1 MYFVVLQ
8 QLGCSKRTRNSR
20 DRAEHFCIAGLF
32 FIARYQESPKKNINV
47 IKKSCRKNWR
57 GWSDISTF
65 MDLACISGFGSS
77 PGPSETMKYH
87 EKSLPRQAIFVPHYA
102 RRVLRLGDRAGG
114 LGVLPRSTC
123 ATVKT
128 ARQNINFPSI

>member
-1 MYFVVLQ
+1 MAIVTAVSAPEIQ
-8 QLGCSKRTRNSR
+8 ENPGSGS
-20 DRAEHFCIAGLF
+20 EHFCIARRF

-47 IKKSCRKNWR
+47 IRKSFRKNLR

-87 EKSLPRQAIFVPHYA
+87 EKSLPRHVIFVPHYA
-102 RRVLRLGDRAGG
+102 RRVLRLGDRAGD
-114 LGVLPRSTC
+114 LGVLLGSTC
-123 ATVKT
+123 ATVKA
-128 ARQNINFPSI
+128 ARQNIDFPAI